1 MLKFLRG
8 SFQEAAL
15 SHSVI
20 PLSPQSQTRNMRT
33 SVVRYVLGSKV
44 VLRVGRARVY
54 TLRLQSRECTLLKWM
69 LFHLFPVRAPTEL
82 PEERSA
88 ISDNIFCHVEE
99 PIGKFSPTIARVRA
113 SYH

>member
-33 SVVRYVLGSKV
+33 SVVRYVLGSMV
-44 VLRVGRARVY
+44 VLRVGRAWVY
-54 TLRLQSRECTLLKWM
+54 TLRL
-69 LFHLFPVRAPTEL
+69 
-82 PEERSA
+82 
-88 ISDNIFCHVEE
+88 
-99 PIGKFSPTIARVRA
+99 
-113 SYH
+113 